1 MTALTRESGSRSIPS
16 PAGFIALGLA
26 LAVLA
31 GCAASSKRYLLVE
44 QSLQAGNARAADA
57 VIEQS
62 QQEYGSKS
70 RLLYLMDRGMTQ
82 HLSEQYQP
90 SNATLE
96 QADDEVERLYTRSIR
111 TETKA
116 FLLNDTELPFEGE
129 PFEQVMIN
137 VIKALNYAVLGQWN
151 EALVEARRIDHRL
164 NVLADAADS
173 KSAYKDDGF
182 ARYLSGMLYEVT
194 GDLNNA
200 FVAYRRAYEAYDR
213 MRAWM
218 RTPPPKELRR
228 DLLRI
233 TDALHLSAE
242 HQEYRQAFAELGWQ
256 APGDTQQLA
265 QVVLIS
271 YNGRSPRKEDVFIDL
286 PISLDALNLVLLT
299 KQFGRGDRQSQEAR
313 AAESVLYGLSGRV
326 VRVAIPRLVPQKTQ
340 VQYGDFVMTSSTGAT
355 VEGRTEIAHNLT
367 GAAEKR
373 LEERLP
379 GLSVK
384 AAARAAVKFAM
395 AEGVSRGVQ
404 AAAGKDASP
413 LIGIL
418 AGGIAHALAVG
429 TEEADKRS
437 WRTLP
442 DEIHMA
448 RLWVQP
454 GDYELRYRPASKLG
468 GAAGPEITRKLSLKA
483 GETKLL
489 TERIMY

>member
-1 MTALTRESGSRSIPS
+1 VTVLVL
-16 PAGFIALGLA
+16 ALGL
-26 LAVLA
+26 LA
-31 GCAASSKRYLLVE
+31 GCAAPSQRYLLVE
-44 QSLQAGNARAADA
+44 QSLQAGNPRAADA
-57 VIEQS
+57 IIEQS
-62 QQEYGSKS
+62 QKEYGSKG

-137 VIKALNYAVLGQWN
+137 VVKALNYAVQGQWN

-164 NVLADAADS
+164 NVLSDASDS
-173 KSAYKDDGF
+173 KASYKDDGF
-182 ARYLSGMLYEVT
+182 ARYLSGMLYEAT

-213 MRAWM
+213 ARSWS
-218 RTPPPKELRR
+218 RIPPPQELRR

-233 TDALHLSAE
+233 TEALHLSSE
-242 HQEYRQAFAELGWQ
+242 HQEYRQNFSDLDWQ
-256 APGDTQQLA
+256 SPGDAQQLA

-271 YNGRSPRKEDVFIDL
+271 YNGRSPRKEDMFIDL

-299 KQFGRGDRQSQEAR
+299 KQFGRGNRQGQEAR
-313 AAESVLYGLSGRV
+313 GVDSVLYGLNGRV
-326 VRVAIPRLVPQKTQ
+326 ARVAIPRLVPQKSQ
-340 VQYGDFVMTSSTGAT
+340 VQYGDVVMNSSTGPRFQ
-355 VEGRTEIAHNLT
+355 GRTEVAHNLT
-367 GAAEKR
+367 SAAEKR

-379 GLSVK
+379 GISVK

-395 AEGVSRGVQ
+395 AEGIGRGAQ

-418 AGGIAHALAVG
+418 AGGIAHALAIG

-442 DEIHMA
+442 DEIQIA
-448 RLWVQP
+448 RLWVEP
-454 GDYELRYRPASKLG
+454 GDYELNYRPSSKLG
-468 GAAGPEITRKLSLKA
+468 GAAGPEITRKVSLKA

-489 TERIMY
+489 TERIIF

>member
-1 MTALTRESGSRSIPS
+1 LAAFGFALS
-16 PAGFIALGLA
+16 L
-26 LAVLA
+26 LA
-31 GCAASSKRYLLVE
+31 GCASPSQRYLLVE
-44 QSLQAGNARAADA
+44 RYLQAGDPKAADA
-57 VIEQS
+57 IIEGAHK
-62 QQEYGSKS
+62 EYGSKS

-137 VIKALNYAVLGQWN
+137 VVKALNYAVLGQWN

-164 NVLADAADS
+164 NVLSDQADS
-173 KSAYKDDGF
+173 KSSYKDDGF
-182 ARYLSGMLYEVT
+182 ARYLSGILYEVT

-200 FVAYRRAYEAYDR
+200 FVAYRRADDAYTQTR
-213 MRAWM
+213 SWM
-218 RTPPPKELRR
+218 RTPTPNELRR

-233 TDALHLSAE
+233 TDALHLTSE
-242 HQEYRQAFAELGWQ
+242 HQEYRQTFSDLAWQ
-256 APGDTQQLA
+256 SPGDLRQLA

-286 PISLDALNLVLLT
+286 PISLEALNLVLLT
-299 KQFGRGDRQSQEAR
+299 KQFDRGNHQDQEAR
-313 AAESVLYGLSGRV
+313 TADSLLYGLSGRV
-326 VRVAIPRLVPQKTQ
+326 VRVALPRLIPQRSQ
-340 VQYGDFVMTSSTGAT
+340 VQFGEIALTSPTGGSYQ
-355 VEGRTEIAHNLT
+355 GRTEVAHNLT
-367 GAAEKR
+367 SAAERR

-379 GLSVK
+379 AISVK

-395 AEGVSRGVQ
+395 AEGVGRGAQ
-404 AAAGKDASP
+404 AAAGRDSSP

-418 AGGIAHALAVG
+418 AGGIAHALAIG

-442 DEIHMA
+442 DEIQIA
-448 RLWVQP
+448 RLWVEP
-454 GDYELRYRPASKLG
+454 GDYELRYRPVSKLG
-468 GAAGPEITRKLSLKA
+468 GTAGRDVTRKLSVKA
-483 GETKLL
+483 GETKFL
-489 TERIMY
+489 TERIVY

>member
-1 MTALTRESGSRSIPS
+1 MTALALESAPVRIH
-16 PAGFIALGLA
+16 LA
-26 LAVLA
+26 LPSLVIGLVVAA
-31 GCAASSKRYLLVE
+31 GCAAPSQRYLLVD
-44 QSLQAGNARAADA
+44 QQLQAGNPKAADA

-62 QQEYGSKS
+62 QKEYGSKS

-82 HLSEQYQP
+82 HLSEQYQA

-96 QADDEVERLYTRSIR
+96 QADDEVERLYTKSIR

-137 VIKALNYAVLGQWN
+137 VVKALNYAELGQWN
-151 EALVEARRIDHRL
+151 DAVVEARRIDHRL
-164 NVLADAADS
+164 NVLADQADS

-182 ARYLSGMLYEVT
+182 ARYLSGILYEIT

-200 FVAYRRAYEAYDR
+200 FVAYRRAYDAYTQTR
-213 MRAWM
+213 SWL
-218 RTPPPKELRR
+218 RTPPPTELRR

-242 HQEYRQAFAELGWQ
+242 HQEYQQTFSDLAWQ
-256 APGDTQQLA
+256 SPGDTQQLA
-265 QVVLIS
+265 QVVVIS
-271 YNGRSPRKEDVFIDL
+271 YNGRAPRKEDLFIDL

-299 KQFGRGDRQSQEAR
+299 KQFGRGNRQSQEAR
-313 AAESVLYGLSGRV
+313 GAESVLYGLNGRI

-340 VQYGDFVMTSSTGAT
+340 VQYGEIVLTSSSGST
-355 VEGRTEIAHNLT
+355 VEGRTQVAHNLT
-367 GAAEKR
+367 SAAEKR

-379 GLSVK
+379 GISVK
-384 AAARAAVKFAM
+384 AAARAAVKYAM
-395 AEGVSRGVQ
+395 AEGVGRGAQ

-418 AGGIAHALAVG
+418 AGGIAHALAIG

-442 DEIHMA
+442 DEIHIA

-454 GDYELRYRPASKLG
+454 GEYELRYRPISKLG
-468 GAAGPEITRKLSLKA
+468 GAAGRDVARKLTMKA
-483 GETKLL
+483 GET
-489 TERIMY
+489 TVMTQRVMD